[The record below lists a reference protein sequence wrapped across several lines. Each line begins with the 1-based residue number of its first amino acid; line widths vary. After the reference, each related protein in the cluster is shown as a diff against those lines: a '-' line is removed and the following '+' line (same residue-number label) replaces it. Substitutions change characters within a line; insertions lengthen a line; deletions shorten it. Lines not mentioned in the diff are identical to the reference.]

1 MLQSREQTGRQRRKG
16 GNPSWRKGVSGNPEG
31 ARLTI
36 ERHAALLRD
45 LTHDLERDLGAVLTV
60 TDRVLIERAAHL
72 LLARPRSH
80 NDRVRAANTADR
92 IIQRVRERHN
102 ARRSPEDALLIG
114 GL

>member
-1 MLQSREQTGRQRRKG
+1 M
-16 GNPSWRKGVSGNPEG
+16 V
-31 ARLTI
+31 

-45 LTHDLERDLGAVLTV
+45 LTHDLERDLGAVLTA

-92 IIQRVRERHN
+92 IIQRIRERHN
-102 ARRSPEDALLIG
+102 ASRRSPEDALLIE